1 MLKEKIYIEKTTS
14 NKLLESLRDDPDAS
28 YFFDKNLSALLEN
41 LYYAGFDDDYIITLN
56 NNLYGDYIE
65 FYYLND
71 INVYALVISTR

>member
-1 MLKEKIYIEKTTS
+1 MLKEKIYIEETTS
-14 NKLLESLRDDPDAS
+14 NELLEDLNDNPDAS
-28 YFFDKNLSALLEN
+28 YFFDANLSALLEN

-71 INVYALVISTR
+71 INLYALVIGTR

>member
-1 MLKEKIYIEKTTS
+1 MLKEKIYIEETKS
-14 NKLLESLRDDPDAS
+14 NELLEDLNDNPDAS
-28 YFFDKNLSALLEN
+28 YFVDANLSALLEN

-71 INVYALVISTR
+71 INSYALVIGTR

>member
-1 MLKEKIYIEKTTS
+1 MITKKIYIEETTS
-14 NKLLESLRDDPDAS
+14 NELLEDLNDNLDAS
-28 YFFDKNLSALLEN
+28 YFFDENLSALLEN

-71 INVYALVISTR
+71 INLYALVIGAR

>member
-1 MLKEKIYIEKTTS
+1 MLKEKIYIEETTS
-14 NKLLESLRDDPDAS
+14 KELLEDLRENPDAS
-28 YFFDKNLSALLEN
+28 YFFDANLSALLEN

-71 INVYALVISTR
+71 INSYALVIGTR